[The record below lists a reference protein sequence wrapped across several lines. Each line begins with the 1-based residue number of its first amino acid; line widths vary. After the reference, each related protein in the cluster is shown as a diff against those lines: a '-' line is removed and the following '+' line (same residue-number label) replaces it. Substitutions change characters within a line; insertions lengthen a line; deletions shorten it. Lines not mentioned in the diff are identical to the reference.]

1 MMKLGADEQRTKQDI
16 SLSIPVHRH
25 RVGSTVGT
33 KSIRNSNLSGN
44 NSNDAAI
51 AVDEVDPVV
60 LAKCQMKC
68 LSLFLFVP
76 TLIFTVFGFISLL
89 YSFYITHSYS
99 PITGEIIDFYHCG
112 CEGQGGSG
120 SGSSHKTI
128 ILKQSGRRYQNN
140 QERSSNGTSA
150 SHDQNKIQNESG
162 DGSELEAE
170 AEVENACT
178 PIFGSIIE
186 YCDYD
191 GQKHSFP
198 SDICT
203 NSKPIIGKKNKVYF
217 NPRDTSNGKDGSFR
231 CLWYFPLLSIIVGL
245 VPAAFL
251 AILRWRREDLLK
263 HQIRSI
269 QQQLKEKQEQMR
281 QKGEEQ
287 SLLSKGACGG
297 DLGVARECN
306 GSATDN
312 ASMSSSNYRC
322 SRSGVLTLDIS
333 NDNNFVD
340 AEKSLEMT
348 SRM

>member
-1 MMKLGADEQRTKQDI
+1 MKLGADEQRTKLDI
-16 SLSIPVHRH
+16 SLSIPVHRNGI
-25 RVGSTVGT
+25 GSKVGT

-89 YSFYITHSYS
+89 YGFYITHSYS

-128 ILKQSGRRYQNN
+128 ILQHSGRRYQNN

-150 SHDQNKIQNESG
+150 SHHQNESG
-162 DGSELEAE
+162 DGSELESE
-170 AEVENACT
+170 AENACV

-186 YCDYD
+186 YYDYD
-191 GQKHSFP
+191 SQKHSFP

-217 NPRDTSNGKDGSFR
+217 DPLNTSNGKDGSFR
-231 CLWYFPLLSIIVGL
+231 SLWYFPLQSIIAGL
-245 VPAAFL
+245 VPAALL
-251 AILRWRREDLLK
+251 AILRGRREDLLK
-263 HQIRSI
+263 HQIRFI
-269 QQQLKEKQEQMR
+269 QRQQKQQQEQEQMR

-287 SLLSKGACGG
+287 NLLSKGTCGG
-297 DLGVARECN
+297 DLVVARECDD
-306 GSATDN
+306 SATDK
-312 ASMSSSNYRC
+312 ASMSSSNFKC
-322 SRSGVLTLDIS
+322 SRSGVPTLDIS
-333 NDNNFVD
+333 NDNNFFD
-340 AEKSLEMT
+340 AEKNLEMT